1 LISALHLDYIALQ
14 IVTMDPA
21 APHQPPY
28 TYTANQ
34 GYEQTEE
41 IPRELQ
47 AQRDDGAALENQD
60 DDNDFDDIFDDQD
73 FDDNDWSADAG
84 DLTKSY
90 NRQRNANEGA
100 ALRSNQQKPTANTF
114 ASVDDQVSALS
125 KHAAKIR
132 LDSVKQDAS
141 DSKDKD
147 KADRATSDQVL
158 DQRTRMIL
166 LQMINR
172 GFVSEVHGAIST
184 GKEANVYGAV
194 LLDDSTGDA
203 TQRAIKVYKT
213 AILSFK
219 DRERYITGEHRF
231 KGGFDKG
238 NNRKMVKL
246 WAEKEFR
253 NLRRIYNS
261 GIPCPE
267 PISLKLHVLVM
278 GFLGD
283 RKGWAYPRLRD
294 ATLTGDDVDQQWH
307 KLYVQLLGIMR
318 RIYQVCRLVHADLSE
333 YNILYHKEKLYIID
347 VSQSVEPDHPRSLEF
362 LRMDIKNVG
371 DFFRRKGVDTL
382 ADRAIFNFITAP
394 EGPVEE
400 PEMGKAIETLYE
412 TRADATGEDNAA
424 QQEVDNEV
432 FRNQY
437 IPQTLEQVYDIEK
450 DAQKVGEGQGNDLV
464 YSNLLPDQVIAPKK
478 ADGEKGD
485 DDQEQGSTSD
495 SDEGASL
502 SGDDSHDEA
511 DFEKG
516 TPRGRRFEDKDEKKV
531 CTPYLIPHL
540 ARSSVTGSLLTIP
553 FRPISK
559 PSRKPSV
566 RSARKRCLNISR
578 RRSSP
583 AHPAARNKHLK
594 TTSTPLAAPAQGPK
608 SPRQSSRASSGEA
621 VNLARPFPT
630 SPSRVSLSWQRG

>member
-1 LISALHLDYIALQ
+1 
-14 IVTMDPA
+14 MDPA
-21 APHQPPY
+21 AGPAAPHEPPY
-28 TYTANQ
+28 QYTANQ
-34 GYEQTEE
+34 GYQQTEE

-47 AQRDDGAALENQD
+47 TQKDDGALLEQE
-60 DDNDFDDIFDDQD
+60 DDNDFDDIFEED
-73 FDDNDWSADAG
+73 FDDNEWSADAG

-90 NRQRNANEGA
+90 NRQRNADGA
-100 ALRSNQQKPTANTF
+100 AAPRSNQQKPTANTF

-125 KHAAKIR
+125 KHAAKLR
-132 LDSVKQDAS
+132 LDTVKQDVE
-141 DSKDKD
+141 KDKD
-147 KADRATSDQVL
+147 KADRATSEQVL

-194 LLDDSTGDA
+194 LHDDQTGEA

-253 NLRRIYNS
+253 NLRRIYTA

-294 ATLTGDDVDQQWH
+294 ATLTGDDVDQQWY

-382 ADRAIFNFITAP
+382 ADRAIFNFITTP

-400 PEMGKAIETLYE
+400 PEMTKAIETLYE
-412 TRADATGEDNAA
+412 TRADTSEDQAA
-424 QQEVDNEV
+424 QIEVDNEV

-450 DAQKVGEGQGNDLV
+450 DAQKVTQGEGNDLV
-464 YSNLLPDQVIAPKK
+464 YSNLLADQVIAPKK
-478 ADGEKGD
+478 DGEDGEE
-485 DDQEQGSTSD
+485 EQGSTSD
-495 SDEGASL
+495 SDDEGASL
-502 SGDDSHDEA
+502 SGDSNDEA
-511 DFEKG
+511 NFEKG
-516 TPRGRRFEDKDEKKV
+516 PPRGRRFEDKDEKKAHKQAV
-531 CTPYLIPHL
+531 KE
-540 ARSSVTGSLLTIP
+540 AKRE
-553 FRPISK
+553 K
-559 PSRKPSV
+559 RKEKMP
-566 RSARKRCLNISR
+566 
-578 RRSSP
+578 
-583 AHPAARNKHLK
+583 KHLK
-594 TTSTPLAAPAQGPK
+594 KKIVAT
-608 SPRQSSRASSGEA
+608 SSR
-621 VNLARPFPT
+621 RKK
-630 SPSRVSLSWQRG
+630 

>member
-1 LISALHLDYIALQ
+1 
-14 IVTMDPA
+14 MDPA

-47 AQRDDGAALENQD
+47 AQRDDGAALENNQD
-60 DDNDFDDIFDDQD
+60 DENDFDDIFDDND
-73 FDDNDWSADAG
+73 FDDNDWSADVG

-90 NRQRNANEGA
+90 NRQRNTNEGA

-194 LLDDSTGDA
+194 LLDDSTGEA

-231 KGGFDKG
+231 KSGFDKG

-294 ATLTGDDVDQQWH
+294 ATLTGDDIDQQWH
-307 KLYVQLLGIMR
+307 KLYIQLLGIMR
-318 RIYQVCRLVHADLSE
+318 KIYQVCRLVHADLSE
-333 YNILYHKEKLYIID
+333 YNILYHKGKLYIID

-400 PEMGKAIETLYE
+400 PEMEKAIDVLYE
-412 TRADATGEDNAA
+412 NRADVTGEDNAA
-424 QQEVDNEV
+424 QEEVDNEV

-450 DAQKVGEGQGNDLV
+450 DAQRVGQGQGNDLV

-485 DDQEQGSTSD
+485 DDKEQGSTSD

-502 SGDDSHDEA
+502 SDDDSHDEA

-516 TPRGRRFEDKDEKKV
+516 TPRGRRFEDKDEKKAHKQAV
-531 CTPYLIPHL
+531 KE
-540 ARSSVTGSLLTIP
+540 AKRE
-553 FRPISK
+553 K
-559 PSRKPSV
+559 RKEKMP
-566 RSARKRCLNISR
+566 
-578 RRSSP
+578 
-583 AHPAARNKHLK
+583 KHLK
-594 TTSTPLAAPAQGPK
+594 KKIVAT
-608 SPRQSSRASSGEA
+608 SSR
-621 VNLARPFPT
+621 RKK
-630 SPSRVSLSWQRG
+630 

>member
-1 LISALHLDYIALQ
+1 MDPSAGDS
-14 IVTMDPA
+14 PA

-47 AQRDDGAALENQD
+47 TQKDDGAVLENQD
-60 DDNDFDDIFDDQD
+60 DENDLDDIFDDQD
-73 FDDNDWSADAG
+73 YDDEEWGADGG

-90 NRQRNANEGA
+90 NRQRNANDGA
-100 ALRSNQQKPTANTF
+100 VLPRSNQQKPTANTF
-114 ASVDDQVSALS
+114 HSVDDQVSALS

-132 LDSVKQDAS
+132 LDSVKQDAE
-141 DSKDKD
+141 KDKD
-147 KADRATSDQVL
+147 KADRATSEQVL

-194 LLDDSTGDA
+194 LVDDSTGEA
-203 TQRAIKVYKT
+203 THRAIKVYKT
-213 AILSFK
+213 AILVFK

-253 NLRRIYNS
+253 NLRRIYNAN
-261 GIPCPE
+261 IPCPE

-294 ATLTGDDVDQQWH
+294 ATLTGDDVDHQWY

-333 YNILYHKEKLYIID
+333 YNILYHNEKLYIID

-382 ADRAIFNFITAP
+382 ADRAIFNFITTP
-394 EGPVEE
+394 QGPVEE
-400 PEMGKAIETLYE
+400 PEMGKAIEVLYE
-412 TRADATGEDNAA
+412 TRGDVTNEDNAA

-450 DAQKVGEGQGNDLV
+450 DAQKVGQGEGNDLV
-464 YSNLLPDQVIAPKK
+464 YSNLLPDQVIAGKK
-478 ADGEKGD
+478 TNGD
-485 DDQEQGSTSD
+485 DDDGEEDGSTSD
-495 SDEGASL
+495 SDDDGASL
-502 SGDDSHDEA
+502 SGDDSHNEA

-531 CTPYLIPHL
+531 CLFIPLSGNFTDLYL
-540 ARSSVTGSLLTIP
+540 
-553 FRPISK
+553 RPTNK
-559 PSRKPSV
+559 PSRKPSA
-566 RSARKRCLNISR
+566 RSARTRCLSTSR
-578 RRSSP
+578 R
-583 AHPAARNKHLK
+583 K
-594 TTSTPLAAPAQGPK
+594 
-608 SPRQSSRASSGEA
+608 
-621 VNLARPFPT
+621 
-630 SPSRVSLSWQRG
+630 

>member
-1 LISALHLDYIALQ
+1 
-14 IVTMDPA
+14 MDPSGADSPA

-28 TYTANQ
+28 NYTANQ

-47 AQRDDGAALENQD
+47 TQREDGPTEAQE
-60 DDNDFDDIFDDQD
+60 DDNDFDDIFDEDED
-73 FDDNDWSADAG
+73 FDDKEWSADGG

-90 NRQRNANEGA
+90 NRQRNAQDGA
-100 ALRSNQQKPTANTF
+100 VLPRSNQQKPTVNTL

-132 LDSVKQDAS
+132 LDSVKQDAE
-141 DSKDKD
+141 KDKD
-147 KADRATSDQVL
+147 KADRATSEQVL

-172 GFVSEVHGAIST
+172 GSVSEVHGAIST

-194 LLDDSTGDA
+194 LYDDRTGEA

-231 KGGFDKG
+231 KSGFDKG

-253 NLRRIYNS
+253 NLRRIYNA

-294 ATLTGDDVDQQWH
+294 ATLTGDDIDQQWH

-333 YNILYHKEKLYIID
+333 YNILYHNEKLYIID

-382 ADRAIFNFITAP
+382 ADRSIFNFITTPQGA
-394 EGPVEE
+394 VEE
-400 PEMGKAIETLYE
+400 PEMAKTIETLYE
-412 TRADATGEDNAA
+412 TRADATNEDQAA
-424 QQEVDNEV
+424 QIEVDNEV

-450 DAQKVGEGQGNDLV
+450 DAQKVTQGQGNDLV

-478 ADGEKGD
+478 DGGD
-485 DDQEQGSTSD
+485 ADQEEGSTSD
-495 SDEGASL
+495 SDDEGASL
-502 SGDDSHDEA
+502 SGDNSQDEA

-516 TPRGRRFEDKDEKKV
+516 PPRGRRFEDKDEKKAHKQAV
-531 CTPYLIPHL
+531 KE
-540 ARSSVTGSLLTIP
+540 AKRE
-553 FRPISK
+553 K
-559 PSRKPSV
+559 RKDKMP
-566 RSARKRCLNISR
+566 
-578 RRSSP
+578 
-583 AHPAARNKHLK
+583 KHLK
-594 TTSTPLAAPAQGPK
+594 KKIVAS
-608 SPRQSSRASSGEA
+608 SSR
-621 VNLARPFPT
+621 RKK
-630 SPSRVSLSWQRG
+630 

>member
-1 LISALHLDYIALQ
+1 MDSSAGDAAAS
-14 IVTMDPA
+14 PA

-34 GYEQTEE
+34 GYEKTEE

-47 AQRDDGAALENQD
+47 TQRENPAPEGQE
-60 DDNDFDDIFDDQD
+60 DDNDLDDIFDDDED
-73 FDDNDWSADAG
+73 FDEKEWSADGG

-90 NRQRNANEGA
+90 NRQRSAQDGA
-100 ALRSNQQKPTANTF
+100 VLPRSNQQKPTANTF
-114 ASVDDQVSALS
+114 ASIDDQVSALS

-132 LDSVKQDAS
+132 LDSVKQDA
-141 DSKDKD
+141 DKDKD
-147 KADRATSDQVL
+147 KADRATSEQVL

-194 LLDDSTGDA
+194 LHDDRTGET

-253 NLRRIYNS
+253 NLRRIYNA

-294 ATLTGDDVDQQWH
+294 AVLTGDDVDQQWH

-394 EGPVEE
+394 EGAVEE
-400 PEMGKAIETLYE
+400 PAMSEAIEKLYE
-412 TRADATGEDNAA
+412 TRPDATSEDHAA
-424 QQEVDNEV
+424 QLEVDNEV

-450 DAQKVGEGQGNDLV
+450 DAQKVNQGQGNDLV
-464 YSNLLPDQVIAPKK
+464 YSNLLADQVIAPKK
-478 ADGEKGD
+478 TEEADE
-485 DDQEQGSTSD
+485 EEGSTSD
-495 SDEGASL
+495 TDGEGASL
-502 SGDDSHDEA
+502 DDDDESHDESR
-511 DFEKG
+511 FEKG
-516 TPRGRRFEDKDEKKV
+516 TPRGRRFEDKDEKKAHKQAV
-531 CTPYLIPHL
+531 KE
-540 ARSSVTGSLLTIP
+540 AKRE
-553 FRPISK
+553 K
-559 PSRKPSV
+559 RKEKMP
-566 RSARKRCLNISR
+566 
-578 RRSSP
+578 
-583 AHPAARNKHLK
+583 KHLK
-594 TTSTPLAAPAQGPK
+594 KKIVASTSRRK
-608 SPRQSSRASSGEA
+608 K
-621 VNLARPFPT
+621 
-630 SPSRVSLSWQRG
+630 

>member
-1 LISALHLDYIALQ
+1 MDSSAGDA
-14 IVTMDPA
+14 TASPA

-34 GYEQTEE
+34 GYEKTEE

-47 AQRDDGAALENQD
+47 TQRENPAPEGQE
-60 DDNDFDDIFDDQD
+60 DDNDLDDIFDEDED
-73 FDDNDWSADAG
+73 FDEKEWSADGG

-90 NRQRNANEGA
+90 NRQRNAQDGA
-100 ALRSNQQKPTANTF
+100 VLPRSNQQKPTANTF
-114 ASVDDQVSALS
+114 SSIDDQVSALS

-132 LDSVKQDAS
+132 LDSVKQDA
-141 DSKDKD
+141 DKDKD
-147 KADRATSDQVL
+147 KADRATSEQVL

-172 GFVSEVHGAIST
+172 GSVSEVHGAIST

-194 LLDDSTGDA
+194 LHDDRSGETI
-203 TQRAIKVYKT
+203 QRAIKVYKT

-253 NLRRIYNS
+253 NLRRIYNA

-267 PISLKLHVLVM
+267 PINLKLHVLVM

-294 ATLTGDDVDQQWH
+294 AVLTGDDVDQQWH

-394 EGPVEE
+394 EGAVEE
-400 PEMGKAIETLYE
+400 PAMSEAIEKLYE
-412 TRADATGEDNAA
+412 TRADATSEDHAA
-424 QQEVDNEV
+424 QLEVDNEV

-450 DAQKVGEGQGNDLV
+450 DAQKVNQGQGNDLV
-464 YSNLLPDQVIAPKK
+464 YSNLLADQVIAPKK
-478 ADGEKGD
+478 TEEADE
-485 DDQEQGSTSD
+485 EGSTSD
-495 SDEGASL
+495 TDDEGASL
-502 SGDDSHDEA
+502 DDDDSNDESR
-511 DFEKG
+511 FEKG
-516 TPRGRRFEDKDEKKV
+516 TPRGRRFEDKDEKKAHKQAV
-531 CTPYLIPHL
+531 KE
-540 ARSSVTGSLLTIP
+540 AKRE
-553 FRPISK
+553 K
-559 PSRKPSV
+559 RKEKMP
-566 RSARKRCLNISR
+566 
-578 RRSSP
+578 
-583 AHPAARNKHLK
+583 KHLK
-594 TTSTPLAAPAQGPK
+594 KKIVASTSRRK
-608 SPRQSSRASSGEA
+608 K
-621 VNLARPFPT
+621 
-630 SPSRVSLSWQRG
+630 